1 MNNFS
6 DQDIE
11 IFLKSYENNLLEGI
25 APNPKIPV
33 WVEYL
38 KTKKYYRKNGMDE
51 DFFFNKRFNMTNEDL
66 INLQKIINRVVQG
79 KKINKMNRSNVQ
91 SNILSNPV
99 LDNSNPGMFSAF
111 DKSDTNTFSG
121 FDETQEITDR
131 DANKFELL
139 SQVSGAM
146 DDYYSKMKKAKD
158 KKLSWKNG
166 NKDYRY
172 QRELDKSSVPN
183 NNMNDNS
190 NANNNYQRDLAMG
203 GSLQDVNNPYYIE
216 QEYSA
221 RPQVEYDVQAFAKS
235 PMYNMSKTNIINRI
249 DEISSILNKNNLIT
263 TDFENGRA
271 VPVVMTNKPNFSSRW
286 DTELI
291 NKQLEDENYM
301 GLKNQDPSAT
311 RFWQDQ
317 DILNPGAQTRKPAI
331 KNKEPF
337 ENHFQYLDCNY
348 NRVMDPRLIG
358 QGSRMDNRARM
369 ER

>member
-1 MNNFS
+1 
-6 DQDIE
+6 
-11 IFLKSYENNLLEGI
+11 
-25 APNPKIPV
+25 
-33 WVEYL
+33 
-38 KTKKYYRKNGMDE
+38 MDE

-66 INLQKIINRVVQG
+66 INLQKIMNRVLQG
-79 KKINKMNRSNVQ
+79 KKINKINRSNVG
-91 SNILSNPV
+91 SNIMSNPV
-99 LDNSNPGMFSAF
+99 LDTSDPNMFSAF
-111 DKSDTNTFSG
+111 DKSGTTTFSG
-121 FDETQEITDR
+121 FDETLEITDR

-146 DDYYSKMKKAKD
+146 DDYYTKMKKAKD

-172 QRELDKSSVPN
+172 QRELNQHSLSS
-183 NNMNDNS
+183 D
-190 NANNNYQRDLAMG
+190 NANNYKYQNELAMG
-203 GSLQDVNNPYYIE
+203 GSLQDVNNPYYID

-235 PMYNMSKTNIINRI
+235 PLYNMGKTNIINRI
-249 DEISSILNKNNLIT
+249 DEISNILDHNNLLT
-263 TDFENGRA
+263 TDFQNGRA
-271 VPVVMTNKPNFSSRW
+271 VPVVMTNKPTYSNKL
-286 DTELI
+286 DTQTI
-291 NKQLEDENYM
+291 NKQLENENYM

-331 KNKEPF
+331 KNKQPF

-348 NRVMDPRLIG
+348 NRVMDPRLVG
-358 QGSRMDNRARM
+358 QGSRMDNRAKM

>member
-1 MNNFS
+1 MNNFT
-6 DQDIE
+6 DEDIE
-11 IFLKSYENNLLEGI
+11 IFLKSYENNLLEGV

-33 WVEYL
+33 WVEFL
-38 KTKKYYRKNGMDE
+38 KTKKHYRKNGMEE
-51 DFFFNKRFNMTNEDL
+51 DYFFNKRFNMTNEDL
-66 INLQKIINRVVQG
+66 INLQKIMSRVTHG
-79 KKINKMNRSNVQ
+79 KKINKMNRSTVQ
-91 SNILSNPV
+91 PNILSNSL
-99 LDNSNPGMFSAF
+99 LDNSNPNMYSAF
-111 DKSDTNTFSG
+111 DKFDTNTFSG
-121 FDETQEITDR
+121 FDETLEITDK

-146 DDYYSKMKKAKD
+146 DDYYTKMKKAKD

-172 QRELDKSSVPN
+172 QRELDTSSTSN
-183 NNMNDNS
+183 NNID
-190 NANNNYQRDLAMG
+190 NNYQKNLAMS
-203 GSLQDVNNPYYIE
+203 GSIQNVNNPYYIE

-221 RPQVEYDVQAFAKS
+221 RPQVEYDVQAFGKS
-235 PMYNMSKTNIINRI
+235 PLYNMSKTNIINRI
-249 DEISSILNKNNLIT
+249 DEISGILNKNNLIT
-263 TDFENGRA
+263 TDFQNGRA
-271 VPVVMTNKPNFSSRW
+271 VPVVMTNKPTYSSSW

-331 KNKEPF
+331 KNKQPF

-348 NRVMDPRLIG
+348 NRVMDPRLMG